1 MLRKKNILVV
11 DDELLIHQLL
21 QYCLAPKYEV
31 FSSSNGK
38 EALDFLRSDI
48 AIDLMITDLE
58 MPIMSGSE
66 LLNEISTEGLNKV
79 KPPVIMISGNDQFDA
94 ATYIQSKQIQA
105 FMHKPFQPDVL
116 TNRVEQILEMA

>member
-21 QYCLAPKYEV
+21 QYCLRPKYEV

-38 EALDFLRSDI
+38 EALDFLKSDI

-58 MPIMSGSE
+58 MPLMSGAE
-66 LLNEISTEGLNKV
+66 LLNEISMAEYLSA
-79 KPPVIMISGNDQFDA
+79 KPHVIMISGNDQFDSA
-94 ATYIQSKQIQA
+94 ALIQSKQILA
-105 FMHKPFQPDVL
+105 FMPKPLRTDLL
-116 TNRVEQILEMA
+116 TDRVAQILEMA